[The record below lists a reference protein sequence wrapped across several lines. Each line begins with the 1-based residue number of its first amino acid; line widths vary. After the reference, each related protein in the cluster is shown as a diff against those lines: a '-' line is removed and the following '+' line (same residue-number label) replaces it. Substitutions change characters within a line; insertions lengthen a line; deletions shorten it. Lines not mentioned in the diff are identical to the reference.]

1 MKLIVGLGN
10 PGKEYENTRHNCGF
24 NALQAYADMA
34 QVDFNREDFKG
45 RYVKFKLDDEDIVLF
60 EPLTF
65 MNLSG
70 EAVQQIVSFFKIA
83 TDDVVVVYDDM
94 AIKPGEIRLRLF
106 GSSGGHNGMQNIID
120 HLGTQKIKRI
130 RIGIGEPTFD
140 PINYVL
146 GKPSKEEQPLIAEGI
161 EKAAKAIREYLLK
174 DFNAA
179 MCKYNGGKSAD

>member
-24 NALQAYADMA
+24 RALDAYADMA
-34 QVDFNREDFKG
+34 QVSFNREDFKG
-45 RYVKFKLDDEDIVLF
+45 TYAKFKLDDEDIILF
-60 EPLTF
+60 KPLTY

-70 EAVQQIVSFFKIA
+70 EAVQQIVSYFKIPLE
-83 TDDVVVVYDDM
+83 DVVVVYDDM

-106 GSSGGHNGMQNIID
+106 GSSGGHNGIQNIID
-120 HLGTQKIKRI
+120 HLSSQNIKRI

-140 PINYVL
+140 PVNYVL
-146 GKPSKEEQPLIAEGI
+146 GKPTKEEAELIDEGI
-161 EKAAKAIREYLLK
+161 EKASLAIREFLLK